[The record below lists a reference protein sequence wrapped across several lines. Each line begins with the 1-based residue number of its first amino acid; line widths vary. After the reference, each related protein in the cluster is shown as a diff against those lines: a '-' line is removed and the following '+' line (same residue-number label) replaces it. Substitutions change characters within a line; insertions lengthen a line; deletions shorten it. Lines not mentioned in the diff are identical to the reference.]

1 MSTLD
6 IPAASKLLC
15 VHPNT
20 FMKLIQSGD
29 IPAAKIGRAY
39 VMMEKD
45 VLDYATKQIIKQ
57 TNERMGL
64 PELRSKRACS

>member
-6 IPAASKLLC
+6 ISAASKLLC

-64 PELRSKRACS
+64 PELRGKRTCS